1 MTAGK
6 FSFLLLEVS
15 WMATFTSVPKA
26 HCFSRFTSCY
36 HLRCLSSWNPLRE
49 TETGTWTRSWT
60 AGPSQRSWT
69 APWTSCLAQV
79 WSLTQ
84 FFSRLAHMTV
94 SLFLFSFGS
103 NARGE
108 SRAREG
114 RRVSSKSPSRVRDRD
129 EGIAGRNGRE

>member
-6 FSFLLLEVS
+6 FSFFCCQKYC

-60 AGPSQRSWT
+60 AGPSQRSWI

-84 FFSRLAHMTV
+84 FFSLDFSRIGLDKSVICKPTIKVYV
-94 SLFLFSFGS
+94 SRSLLITQKISQTKYHKQFDSGFQLSF
-103 NARGE
+103 
-108 SRAREG
+108 
-114 RRVSSKSPSRVRDRD
+114 
-129 EGIAGRNGRE
+129 

>member
-1 MTAGK
+1 MLHCMTASK

-60 AGPSQRSWT
+60 AGPSQRSWI

-84 FFSRLAHMTV
+84 LFSLDFSRIGLDKSVICKPIIKVYV
-94 SLFLFSFGS
+94 SRSLLVTQKNKS
-103 NARGE
+103 NK
-108 SRAREG
+108 
-114 RRVSSKSPSRVRDRD
+114 VSQT
-129 EGIAGRNGRE
+129 I